1 MRPYTKCL
9 SVSLAS
15 WVIGKQMAAVS
26 KNTLGTHVNG
36 KQQINW
42 ALIPKA

>member
-1 MRPYTKCL
+1 MSF

-26 KNTLGTHVNG
+26 KHTLSMHING
-36 KQQINW
+36 KEQIEW
-42 ALIPKA
+42 MLIPKV